1 MSIINEAL
9 KKAEKSI
16 HAALPAAQKNTAK
29 RYAFYGAVLVLAVV
43 IETGLF
49 NLISRS
55 GAPRNIPVEPAAA
68 LPIPAQQPAPSPAPL
83 PPTEGQHTMLS
94 LQQVEKKAPELAL
107 NGIFF
112 SEDKGYYALIN
123 NRIIKKGDIIEG
135 AEVSRIDLDKVE
147 LVSEGRLITL
157 KND

>member
-16 HAALPAAQKNTAK
+16 HAAPPAAKKNTGK
-29 RYAFYGAVLVLAVV
+29 RYVFYGAVLVLAVV
-43 IETGLF
+43 VETGLF
-49 NLISRS
+49 NLVSRS
-55 GAPRNIPVEPAAA
+55 GAPKSAQVEPVTA
-68 LPIPAQQPAPSPAPL
+68 LPIPAQQLMPSSAPVPPPPPPSAPPL
-83 PPTEGQHTMLS
+83 
-94 LQQVEKKAPELAL
+94 EKKTTPKLAL

-123 NRIIKKGDIIEG
+123 NRIVKKGDIIEG
-135 AEVSRIDLDKVE
+135 AQVSRIDLDKVE
-147 LVSEGRLITL
+147 IVSEGQLITL